1 MATASIG
8 FGGIGLRFVFAFAL
22 VAFTWNPTRFNFI
35 DWALAQWSAMAPLV
49 AFAGLGL
56 LMGWIFFL
64 RTTAY
69 SLGVLGIVLCMAVA
83 GVLFWILFR
92 YNVVSTD
99 STTLITWI
107 ALLMFSAILTAGM
120 SWAHLRARWSGQATV
135 DDVDTH

>member
-1 MATASIG
+1 MAAASIG
-8 FGGIGLRFVFAFAL
+8 FSGIGLRFVFAFAL